1 MTLIAFI
8 LLILVMIWAHFL
20 KQVKENSVDTDIR
33 EQTNKN
39 LYHEHKAEIEAD
51 FQQQKIDEE
60 NYQYLLAEL
69 DKGFIQDMEENQTQF
84 TGNTQ
89 QKLSVL
95 WPIGISIFIFVLS
108 FFLYQKA
115 GAFNELSQ
123 PQITAQ
129 AQQDQIEQI
138 QQSNL
143 TRIES
148 LKTQLTQT
156 PNNSELW
163 YSLGQE
169 LVTVGAFDAALISFD
184 KAIAIEG
191 QVADLI
197 GAKAQATYYKNDQ
210 QITPQVQQLI
220 DQALA
225 IDEND
230 ASTNILL
237 GMHAFS
243 LTNYQS
249 AINYWQRMIDVKSNT
264 VNAEALTGAINEA
277 KRRLG
282 VDLTATEPT
291 TDTEKASVN
300 LSVSVEIS
308 SEIQGKLIEGN
319 DPIVFIYAIPVDG
332 PRIPVAAVKMNVSA
346 LPATVSLNDSNAM
359 NPAMTISRFENVTV
373 FAVISHSGSPG
384 IQPGDFQGKINQ
396 LDIRRNNSVNI
407 VINTVVQ

>member
-20 KQVKENSVDTDIR
+20 KQVKQNSVDTDIR

-156 PNNSELW
+156 PNNQYLN
-163 YSLGQE
+163 
-169 LVTVGAFDAALISFD
+169 LI
-184 KAIAIEG
+184 
-191 QVADLI
+191 
-197 GAKAQATYYKNDQ
+197 
-210 QITPQVQQLI
+210 
-220 DQALA
+220 
-225 IDEND
+225 
-230 ASTNILL
+230 
-237 GMHAFS
+237 
-243 LTNYQS
+243 
-249 AINYWQRMIDVKSNT
+249 
-264 VNAEALTGAINEA
+264 
-277 KRRLG
+277 
-282 VDLTATEPT
+282 
-291 TDTEKASVN
+291 
-300 LSVSVEIS
+300 
-308 SEIQGKLIEGN
+308 
-319 DPIVFIYAIPVDG
+319 
-332 PRIPVAAVKMNVSA
+332 
-346 LPATVSLNDSNAM
+346 
-359 NPAMTISRFENVTV
+359 NP
-373 FAVISHSGSPG
+373 
-384 IQPGDFQGKINQ
+384 
-396 LDIRRNNSVNI
+396 
-407 VINTVVQ
+407 